1 MGKQRG
7 MRGLMSEEAE
17 TCFVLP
23 LREAVAH
30 FARQNT
36 RSTDAK
42 MGCSDNGNAHTS
54 INIAAGLNTLGIV
67 YFEKLFKLLFVL
79 ILKV

>member
-1 MGKQRG
+1 MGMQRG
-7 MRGLMSEEAE
+7 MRGLVSKKAE

-30 FARQNT
+30 SARQNT

-54 INIAAGLNTLGIV
+54 IDTAADFRAGFLPLLG
-67 YFEKLFKLLFVL
+67 EHGG
-79 ILKV
+79 

>member
-1 MGKQRG
+1 MGKQRVIG
-7 MRGLMSEEAE
+7 GLMSEKSE

-30 FARQNT
+30 FTGRNT

-54 INIAAGLNTLGIV
+54 INIAADFRVGFLP
-67 YFEKLFKLLFVL
+67 LLDEHGG
-79 ILKV
+79 